1 MTTCTCG
8 TNQQLSMSEY
18 GVDLEDEMLLAT
30 GGGQLCELHQPLVDL
45 SPGLELEDTLT
56 IPAMSLPSLALPSQT
71 LPLTVT
77 GCDDWLGDFLCET
90 SLDIDQT
97 STSSLSSLDD
107 EEDDFNFDCLLRTF
121 SRDSGVSVA
130 SSCVSSSSGYPPS
143 ATLTSNTPQYPQ
155 TSGEHRDAAATS
167 ASSHQLLADL
177 NSPISECGTALT
189 DYTDRTR
196 YFTTIVPWS
205 QEHDETSSNTLLYTP
220 HQQHQ
225 EVIWQQSSYNTPA
238 QLALGSQWCQEDSRI
253 TELRESSVY
262 HQSLP
267 GIATNDYCFLNPSA
281 YCSYVEQNI
290 RPQVSICNSGNAT
303 TTSSTT
309 MTPEYS
315 LTINNWHNY
324 EVPLKANVGCKNKQ
338 LKSSRKRTT
347 CSYSSSSKETC
358 DGSKR
363 SLAASSQAADGQVA
377 HKKQSVEGAASES
390 DSVSEAGGGV
400 ARTHLKSFIL
410 KRIQDLGKEDI
421 LVNTK
426 PPTPPPVSSY
436 TTNNQHFPITG
447 SKKAALY
454 VLGYVSF
461 KKRR

>member
-1 MTTCTCG
+1 MKTEACICIAAMRMTVCTCG

-30 GGGQLCELHQPLVDL
+30 GGGQLCELHKPLVDL
-45 SPGLELEDTLT
+45 SPGLELDDTLT
-56 IPAMSLPSLALPSQT
+56 IPSLSLPSLALPSKT

-77 GCDDWLGDFLCET
+77 SSDDWLGDFLCET
-90 SLDIDQT
+90 SLDIEQT

-130 SSCVSSSSGYPPS
+130 SSCVSSSRRYPPS

-155 TSGEHRDAAATS
+155 TSGEHRDAPTTS
-167 ASSHQLLADL
+167 ASSNQLQADL
-177 NSPISECGTALT
+177 NSPISECDTAVT
-189 DYTDRTR
+189 DYSDRTR
-196 YFTTIVPWS
+196 YFPTIVPWS
-205 QEHDETSSNTLLYTP
+205 QEHNVTSSNTILYTH

-225 EVIWQQSSYNTPA
+225 DVIWQPSSCNTLT
-238 QLALGSQWCQEDSRI
+238 QLTLGSQWCQEDSRM
-253 TELRESSVY
+253 TEQRESSVY

-267 GIATNDYCFLNPSA
+267 DITTDDYCFLNPSA

-290 RPQVSICNSGNAT
+290 RPQVSICNSSNTT

-309 MTPEYS
+309 MTPEYT
-315 LTINNWHNY
+315 LTINNY
-324 EVPLKANVGCKNKQ
+324 KNKQ
-338 LKSSRKRTT
+338 SKSSRKRTT
-347 CSYSSSSKETC
+347 SGYSSSSKETC
-358 DGSKR
+358 DGSNR

-377 HKKQSVEGAASES
+377 HKKQRIEGAASES

-421 LVNTK
+421 LVNIK
-426 PPTPPPVSSY
+426 SPTPPPVSSY
-436 TTNNQHFPITG
+436 TTNQHFPITG
-447 SKKAALY
+447 SKKAA
-454 VLGYVSF
+454 SRTRICF
-461 KKRR
+461 I